1 MSNHLDRVSAGL
13 GQLVSGT
20 QPCTCSPLTLLIPG
34 FKLETALGLRNML
47 ESGGVSRLLPHMWE
61 AEELASLVAALG
73 GKARVEP
80 VEQEMLLEPLLF
92 SYGSVATV
100 DPATDHLQVQG
111 SEVHST
117 THYLVV
123 TTLQCSAGSALHCVH
138 PDPSLSWPTLQHR
151 HLTSPPLRCRWPI
164 LLM

>member
-1 MSNHLDRVSAGL
+1 MY
-13 GQLVSGT
+13 QVSG
-20 QPCTCSPLTLLIPG
+20 QADW
-34 FKLETALGLRNML
+34 FKG
-47 ESGGVSRLLPHMWE
+47 
-61 AEELASLVAALG
+61 
-73 GKARVEP
+73 
-80 VEQEMLLEPLLF
+80 QEIIDTVLEPPAQVVITPTGGPDDY
-92 SYGSVATV
+92 SCGSVVTV

-111 SEVHST
+111 YEVHST